1 MSSKFF
7 LLLFIK
13 MNQDITVIA
22 GFYTKLFE
30 FGRFEL
36 EIFIKVWFRLYGATL
51 MVNGN
56 LLQNVKRET

>member
-1 MSSKFF
+1 
-7 LLLFIK
+7 

-36 EIFIKVWFRLYGATL
+36 EIFIKVCFRLYGATL